1 VDIDEESQTENESPN
16 IEAIAKKLLD
26 GGVNTVAIPSQSS
39 KESAGVKRS
48 IVRERLT
55 DLASE

>member
-26 GGVNTVAIPSQSS
+26 GGVNTAAIPS
-39 KESAGVKRS
+39 
-48 IVRERLT
+48 
-55 DLASE
+55 